1 MIQSY
6 LNGKSKD
13 QISKEMGISTG
24 KVSNIIKAWKS
35 GIEIPNIEELME
47 FAITVKKFDMSIEQC
62 AEGYRTCTITEKSRN
77 CR

>member
-24 KVSNIIKAWKS
+24 KVSNIIKDWKS

-47 FAITVKKFDMSIEQC
+47 FAITVKKIRYV
-62 AEGYRTCTITEKSRN
+62 YRTMC
-77 CR
+77 